1 MYFSKNKFEYTR
13 KREDLIHESIDLC
26 AKIGDWEKFCELNI
40 EINQWEK
47 AIMAAPHCGID
58 YWKKILA
65 RFSEYSFKNN
75 SVEKKFSS
83 LLSGNMQP
91 ALDIFMESNDYEDAK
106 LIWLTR
112 GEGQKSKNKLEDSSN
127 NLLNGDFT
135 DNSNN
140 GYYNSLENRLRYLA
154 KEDSL
159 NTITYHISR
168 KYLICGDPFMAASNF
183 LSVKDTFNT
192 MKTLI
197 RANELEVAFMF
208 MKIINDSIYE
218 DDVYLGL
225 CLKEYKKGNL

>member
-1 MYFSKNKFEYTR
+1 MYYSKKKFDYTR

-47 AIMAAPHCGID
+47 AIMAAPHCGTE
-58 YWKKILA
+58 YWKHILQ
-65 RFSEYSFKNN
+65 RYSEYTKKNN
-75 SVEKKFSS
+75 SSEKKFAS

-112 GEGQKSKNKLEDSSN
+112 GEGQKSKNKPENSPDNIHADSN
-127 NLLNGDFT
+127 
-135 DNSNN
+135 NN
-140 GYYNSLENRLRYLA
+140 GYYNSLENRLRYLS

-159 NTITYHISR
+159 NLITYHISR
-168 KYLICGDPFMAASNF
+168 KYLISGDPLMAASNF

-192 MKTLI
+192 LKTLI
-197 RANELEVAFMF
+197 RANELEIAFMF

-218 DDVYLGL
+218 EDVYFGL
-225 CLKEYKKGNL
+225 CMLEYKKGNL

>member
-1 MYFSKNKFEYTR
+1 M
-13 KREDLIHESIDLC
+13 IHESIDLC

-40 EINQWEK
+40 EINQWDK
-47 AIMAAPHCGID
+47 AIMAAPHCGVE
-58 YWKKILA
+58 YWKKLIT
-65 RFSEYSFKNN
+65 RYSEYTMKNN
-75 SVEKKFSS
+75 SLEKKFSS

-112 GEGQKSKNKLEDSSN
+112 GEGEKSKNKLEDKN
-127 NLLNGDFT
+127 TANDVFT
-135 DNSNN
+135 DNS
-140 GYYNSLENRLRYLA
+140 GYYNSLENRLRYLS

-159 NTITYHISR
+159 NHITYQISR
-168 KYLICGDPFMAASNF
+168 KYLISGDPLMAAANF

-197 RANELEVAFMF
+197 RANELEIGYML
-208 MKIINDSIYE
+208 MKIINDTVYEEDIYF
-218 DDVYLGL
+218 GL